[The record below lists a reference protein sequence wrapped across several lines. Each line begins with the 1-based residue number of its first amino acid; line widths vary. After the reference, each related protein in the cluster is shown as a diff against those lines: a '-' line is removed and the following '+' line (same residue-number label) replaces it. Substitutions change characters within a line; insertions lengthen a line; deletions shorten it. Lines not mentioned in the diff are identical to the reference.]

1 MDPKPTAP
9 FTNVAPK
16 LSRHSHRSS
25 NSQSRSSL
33 HSPRSSGSSPDLNS
47 GAGSKTA
54 SQRGDAT
61 PGRKRPLRGT
71 RHWRHVHRPHSP
83 AASPSLTKSPLAA
96 SLSSTSA
103 PAVVQTPPFPKKDE
117 RAGKSTPGRSGLSS
131 AAHTMSSLLRKQQAA
146 TPRIVPVL
154 AVSAVLA
161 CTLAVYFLYRTTL
174 SGASKSQASLASHVC
189 VAAECEEHASFFRRN
204 LYTRADPCVDLDAH
218 VCSHWAPSSALA
230 SHLTRDMALA
240 WTLRVTDSLV
250 ADNVSDDASYSQ
262 GTWVTERK
270 VISAFLRKCVAQKD
284 DNPDSLRSVR
294 EFASELGIP
303 WPYVVNDSAVQ
314 RTNPFEVLIR
324 LDVLLGLQ
332 LWCQELMRGSTA
344 SIRPLRKLRWK
355 FSSPKKACSYFV
367 QTAVLKQLREK
378 PIPPMLVISRTDT
391 ASVWL
396 DLVDALDR
404 NQGRVAYYQNIN
416 SLYGVPLPNAS
427 TMTRHLKME
436 RDVLTAL
443 ATVVNET
450 NREAVDTTLD
460 RIELA
465 FTHLG
470 DIPLAKFM
478 LSFFNASGIHERSRV
493 YIDSRRFVVAV
504 DELLG
509 KYGRGPLMEH
519 IAWWF
524 TQLCAV
530 MASNKA
536 RMLIT
541 GNEAGSRTVK
551 KTWCFYL
558 ASAWFG
564 PTLYSIIS
572 HFTPAEERRTVDDFE
587 RSLLGHVNRAVK
599 NMSWTDETTRRA
611 MIRRLNE
618 MRVDNWQGDANATSS
633 LLREETE
640 ALTPED
646 WSNTTEEFLDIL
658 IAKMSERLSKHAQS
672 RRPYEGKRWL
682 QKPYDGLRYAYLSNT
697 LVVMQATTASP
708 LFYPSYARGGVL
720 SAASFGGLA
729 TAFLET
735 ALRMFDRQGIRI
747 DEGQARAWMSA
758 RAERQLFRRLRGS
771 SGIGENMLQAGS
783 LQVAWQA
790 YKSASPSDSPLGG
803 ALDIADSHGKTQRY
817 TADQLFFLTYCRRFC
832 NKQTSCNSAARSLAD
847 FGSVF
852 GCAKRRPEEDDLSQY
867 RFFA

>member
-1 MDPKPTAP
+1 
-9 FTNVAPK
+9 
-16 LSRHSHRSS
+16 
-25 NSQSRSSL
+25 
-33 HSPRSSGSSPDLNS
+33 
-47 GAGSKTA
+47 
-54 SQRGDAT
+54 
-61 PGRKRPLRGT
+61 
-71 RHWRHVHRPHSP
+71 
-83 AASPSLTKSPLAA
+83 
-96 SLSSTSA
+96 
-103 PAVVQTPPFPKKDE
+103 
-117 RAGKSTPGRSGLSS
+117 
-131 AAHTMSSLLRKQQAA
+131 MSSLLRKQQAA

-250 ADNVSDDASYSQ
+250 ADNVSDDASYS
-262 GTWVTERK
+262 

-332 LWCQELMRGSTA
+332 LWCQAST
-344 SIRPLRKLRWK
+344 RT
-355 FSSPKKACSYFV
+355 
-367 QTAVLKQLREK
+367 TAVLKQLREK

-541 GNEAGSRTVK
+541 GN
-551 KTWCFYL
+551 
-558 ASAWFG
+558 
-564 PTLYSIIS
+564 
-572 HFTPAEERRTVDDFE
+572 
-587 RSLLGHVNRAVK
+587 
-599 NMSWTDETTRRA
+599 
-611 MIRRLNE
+611 
-618 MRVDNWQGDANATSS
+618 
-633 LLREETE
+633 
-640 ALTPED
+640 
-646 WSNTTEEFLDIL
+646 EEFLDIL